1 MATSTEIAEK
11 QSPSTSGPDSEF
23 TSGAE
28 VTSVVENFVSQE
40 DPVPETAVPEVESK
54 QMVFIFP
61 WK

>member
-28 VTSVVENFVSQE
+28 VTSVVENNFVSQE

-61 WK
+61 